1 MVTTAIPSG
10 RPFPRKSCHIWL
22 HRNRLVTPL
31 PPQRHWLPDGHAR
44 SLLTAW
50 SWAPAQ
56 LRGQCLW
63 SSCQPSHPVAPGPGP
78 MAKAW
83 SPPPVFSI
91 EFFFAFGGLFFVAVV
106 VQQFSIIILWQKTS
120 LLCLGRATELFT
132 VCVGKGEANGLLSAV
147 QEAQPRPVAG
157 CLRLARSLPL
167 LCSVTL
173 HLCFAFFFIST
184 QA

>member
-1 MVTTAIPSG
+1 
-10 RPFPRKSCHIWL
+10 
-22 HRNRLVTPL
+22 
-31 PPQRHWLPDGHAR
+31 
-44 SLLTAW
+44 
-50 SWAPAQ
+50 
-56 LRGQCLW
+56 
-63 SSCQPSHPVAPGPGP
+63 

-106 VQQFSIIILWQKTS
+106 VQQFSIIILWQKAS

-132 VCVGKGEANGLLSAV
+132 VCVGKGEANGLSPYLLSAV

-157 CLRLARSLPL
+157 CLRLACSLPL